1 MRSCGA
7 TNTNCSVAES
17 GHYAVING
25 MAFFED
31 TVNWSG
37 DYGKWLILGKGD
49 NQNQT
54 SFIFLE
60 TLLKNYV
67 NPS

>member
-1 MRSCGA
+1 
-7 TNTNCSVAES
+7 
-17 GHYAVING
+17 

-49 NQNQT
+49 NQLIMALST
-54 SFIFLE
+54 FLA
-60 TLLKNYV
+60 LKLAFESV
-67 NPS
+67 VMRK